1 MLFLLFY
8 KIDKISSQKYKKIKH
23 NLILNRYFDNIIK
36 SYCTQKKTHLTFFNK
51 KVIIEKETSPNL
63 KKKMKELRYLDKY
76 FIKYKFSFS
85 LGILITIIAQIFSL
99 FTPKLISS
107 SLEAIEK
114 FDKLSSVEKSST
126 MVIGQYREELIHN
139 VLLIIATTIIAGFL
153 TFLMRQT
160 LIVMSRHIEFDLKNE
175 VFRQYENLSQNF
187 YKQNRTG
194 DLMNR
199 ISEDVSKVRMY
210 VGPAVMYT
218 INTFIRFAIV
228 IAYMYNVSPRLTLYT
243 LLPLPILSYA
253 IFKLSSEIN
262 IRSTVF
268 QQYLSKVSSFTQEIF
283 SGIRV
288 IKAYSLENQQQNNL
302 ISLAEESK
310 SKSLSLARVQSLFGP
325 LMLALIG
332 ISNLVL
338 IYFGGMLYING
349 TIKSI
354 GTIAEFILYVNM
366 LTWPVAS
373 LGWVSSM
380 VQEAEASQKRLN
392 EFLKIVPDIQNNN
405 PSSSTVDG
413 TISFENVSYTYEDT
427 NIEALKN
434 ISFTVKKGETLA
446 ILGKTGSGKSTLLS
460 LISRMYDV
468 TEGQVKIDGK
478 EISQL
483 NLFDLRNSIGIVP
496 QDAFLF
502 SDSIKNNIKFGKENA
517 TDDEVIAAAKS
528 AVVHDNIEGFNKGYD
543 TILGERGI
551 TLSGGQKQRVS
562 IARAIIKK
570 PEILLFDD
578 CLSAVDTE
586 TEEAILNNLFEICKD
601 KTTIIVSHR
610 VSSAKNADKIII
622 LENGKIIQQ
631 GFHNQLIN
639 ENGYYSA
646 LYLKQL
652 SEKELL

>member
-1 MLFLLFY
+1 
-8 KIDKISSQKYKKIKH
+8 
-23 NLILNRYFDNIIK
+23 
-36 SYCTQKKTHLTFFNK
+36 
-51 KVIIEKETSPNL
+51 
-63 KKKMKELRYLDKY
+63 MKELRYLNKY
-76 FIKYKFSFS
+76 FIKYKYSFS
-85 LGILITIIAQIFSL
+85 LGIIITIIAQIFSL
-99 FTPKLISS
+99 FTPKLISKS
-107 SLEAIEK
+107 FNEIEAFAK
-114 FDKLSSVEKSST
+114 SKSVDTS
-126 MVIGQYREELIHN
+126 VISQELISN
-139 VLLIIATTIIAGFL
+139 ILLIIATTIIAGFL

-228 IAYMYNVSPRLTLYT
+228 IGYMYNVSPRLTLYT
-243 LLPLPILSYA
+243 ILPLPIFSYC

-262 IRSTVF
+262 IRSTTF
-268 QQYLSKVSSFTQEIF
+268 QQYLSKVSSYTQEVF

-288 IKAYSLENQQQNNL
+288 IKAYSLEDQHQSN
-302 ISLAEESK
+302 ISDLANESK
-310 SKSLSLARVQSLFGP
+310 SKSLSLAKVQSLFGP
-325 LMLALIG
+325 LMIALIG
-332 ISNLVL
+332 VSNLIV
-338 IYFGGMLYING
+338 IYFGGLMYIDG

-392 EFLKIVPDIQNNN
+392 EFLKIEPEIQNTNIHR
-405 PSSSTVDG
+405 SKIEGSITFD
-413 TISFENVSYTYEDT
+413 NVSFTYNDT
-427 NIEALKN
+427 QIKALQN
-434 ISFTVKKGETLA
+434 VSFTVHKGETLA
-446 ILGKTGSGKSTLLS
+446 ILGKTGSGKSTVLALLS
-460 LISRMYDV
+460 RLYDV
-468 TEGQVKIDGK
+468 TGGQILIDNH

-483 NLFDLRNSIGIVP
+483 NLFDLRSSIGVVP

-502 SDSIKNNIKFGKENA
+502 SDTIKNNIKFGKEDA
-517 TDDEVIAAAKS
+517 TDQEVEAVAKS
-528 AVVHDNIEGFNKGYD
+528 AVVHDNIIGFNKGYD

-562 IARAIIKK
+562 IARAIIKN

-586 TEEAILNNLFEICKD
+586 TEEAILNNLYQICKN

-622 LENGKIIQQ
+622 LEDGKIIEQ
-631 GFHNQLIN
+631 GTHNQLIN
-639 ENGYYSA
+639 HGGYYAA

>member
-1 MLFLLFY
+1 
-8 KIDKISSQKYKKIKH
+8 
-23 NLILNRYFDNIIK
+23 
-36 SYCTQKKTHLTFFNK
+36 
-51 KVIIEKETSPNL
+51 
-63 KKKMKELRYLDKY
+63 MKELRYLNKY
-76 FIKYKFSFS
+76 FIKYKYSFL
-85 LGILITIIAQIFSL
+85 LGILITIISQIFAL
-99 FTPKLISS
+99 FTPKLISK
-107 SLEAIEK
+107 SLNSIEK
-114 FDKLSSVEKSST
+114 FDKLSAADQSNTLIINSYYE
-126 MVIGQYREELIHN
+126 GLIHN
-139 VLLIIATTIIAGFL
+139 VLLIIATTIISGFFLFL
-153 TFLMRQT
+153 TRQT

-210 VGPAVMYT
+210 VGPAVMYS

-228 IAYMYNVSPRLTLYT
+228 ILYMYNVSPLLTLYT
-243 LLPLPILSYA
+243 ILPLPILSYC

-262 IRSTVF
+262 KRSTTF

-288 IKAYSLENQQQNNL
+288 IKAYSLEHQHQNNMVD
-302 ISLAEESK
+302 LAEESK
-310 SKSLSLARVQSLFGP
+310 RKSLSLARVQSLFGP
-325 LMLALIG
+325 LMIALIG
-332 ISNLVL
+332 ISNLVV
-338 IYFGGMLYING
+338 IYFGGVMYING
-349 TIKSI
+349 SIPNI

-392 EFLKIVPDIQNNN
+392 EFLKIEPEIKNNNENAADIQGN
-405 PSSSTVDG
+405 
-413 TISFENVSYTYEDT
+413 ISFENVSFTYKDT

-446 ILGKTGSGKSTLLS
+446 ILGKTGSGKSTILS
-460 LISRMYDV
+460 LISRLYDV
-468 TEGQVKIDGK
+468 TDGALKIDGN
-478 EISQL
+478 EISTL
-483 NLFDLRNSIGIVP
+483 NLNDLRNNIGIVP

-502 SDSIKNNIKFGKENA
+502 SDTIKNNIKFGNQNA
-517 TDDEVIAAAKS
+517 TDEEVMQAAKN
-528 AVVHDNIEGFNKGYD
+528 AVVHNNIIGFNKQYD

-562 IARAIIKK
+562 IARAIIKN
-570 PEILLFDD
+570 PAILLFDD

-586 TEEAILNNLFEICKD
+586 TEEMILNNLFEISKD

-622 LENGKIIQQ
+622 LEDGRIIQQ
-631 GFHNQLIN
+631 GSHNQLIN
-639 ENGYYSA
+639 QEGYYAA

>member
-1 MLFLLFY
+1 
-8 KIDKISSQKYKKIKH
+8 
-23 NLILNRYFDNIIK
+23 
-36 SYCTQKKTHLTFFNK
+36 
-51 KVIIEKETSPNL
+51 
-63 KKKMKELRYLDKY
+63 MKELNYLNKY
-76 FIKYKFSFS
+76 FVKYKYSF
-85 LGILITIIAQIFSL
+85 LIGIVTTIAAQIFSL
-99 FTPKLISS
+99 FTPKLISKS
-107 SLEAIEK
+107 FQAIESHVK
-114 FDKLSSVEKSST
+114 QSVVDSALIQK
-126 MVIGQYREELIHN
+126 ELIHN
-139 VLLIIATTIIAGFL
+139 ILLIIATTIIAGFL

-199 ISEDVSKVRMY
+199 ISEDVGKVRMY

-228 IAYMYNVSPRLTLYT
+228 IVYMYNVSPRLTLYT

-262 IRSTVF
+262 IRSTIF
-268 QQYLSKVSSFTQEIF
+268 QQYLSKISSFTQEIF

-288 IKAYSLENQQQNNL
+288 IKAYSLENQHQKNL
-302 ISLAEESK
+302 EELSKESK
-310 SKSLSLARVQSLFGP
+310 AKSMNLAKVQSLFGP

-332 ISNLVL
+332 VSNLVV
-338 IYFGGMLYING
+338 IYFGGMMYING
-349 TIKSI
+349 SIKSI

-373 LGWVSSM
+373 LGWVSSL
-380 VQEAEASQKRLN
+380 VQEAEASQKRIN
-392 EFLKIVPDIQNNN
+392 EFLKIQPDIQNNH
-405 PSSSTVDG
+405 PEKSIIKG
-413 TISFENVSYTYEDT
+413 TIEFKNVSFTYDDT
-427 NIEALKN
+427 QIQALKN
-434 ISFTVKKGETLA
+434 ITFTVNKGDTLA
-446 ILGKTGSGKSTLLS
+446 ILGKTGSGKSSIIS
-460 LISRMYDV
+460 LISRLYD
-468 TEGQVKIDGK
+468 TTKGEILIDG
-478 EISQL
+478 IPIHQV

-502 SDSIKNNIKFGKENA
+502 SDTIKNNIKFGKESA
-517 TDDEVIAAAKS
+517 LDSEVIDAAKK
-528 AVVHDNIEGFNKGYD
+528 AAVHDNIINFNLQYE

-562 IARAIIKK
+562 IARAIIKDA
-570 PEILLFDD
+570 PILLLDD

-586 TEEAILNNLFEICKD
+586 TEEIILNNLLEFCKN

-622 LENGKIIQQ
+622 LDEGTIIEQ
-631 GFHNQLIN
+631 GTHNQLIN
-639 ENGYYSA
+639 QEGYYAA

-652 SEKELL
+652 SEKELT

>member
-1 MLFLLFY
+1 
-8 KIDKISSQKYKKIKH
+8 
-23 NLILNRYFDNIIK
+23 
-36 SYCTQKKTHLTFFNK
+36 
-51 KVIIEKETSPNL
+51 
-63 KKKMKELRYLDKY
+63 MKELQYLNKY
-76 FIKYKFSFS
+76 FVKYKYSF
-85 LGILITIIAQIFSL
+85 LIGIVTTIVAQIFSL
-99 FTPKLISS
+99 FTPKLISKSFKAIEDFSKQSSIDS
-107 SLEAIEK
+107 SLIQK
-114 FDKLSSVEKSST
+114 
-126 MVIGQYREELIHN
+126 ELIHN
-139 VLLIIATTIIAGFL
+139 ILLIIATTIIAGFL

-175 VFRQYENLSQNF
+175 VFRQYESLSQNF

-199 ISEDVSKVRMY
+199 ISEDVGKVRMY

-228 IAYMYNVSPRLTLYT
+228 IVYMYNVSPRLTLYT

-262 IRSTVF
+262 KRSTVF

-288 IKAYSLENQQQNNL
+288 IKAYSLENQHQKNMEEL
-302 ISLAEESK
+302 SLESK
-310 SKSLSLARVQSLFGP
+310 AKSMNLAKVQALFGP

-332 ISNLVL
+332 VSNLVV
-338 IYFGGMLYING
+338 IYFGGILYING
-349 TIKSI
+349 SIKSI

-380 VQEAEASQKRLN
+380 VQEAEASQKRIN
-392 EFLKIVPDIQNNN
+392 EFLKIKPDIQNNRQEH
-405 PSSSTVDG
+405 SEIQG
-413 TISFENVSYTYEDT
+413 TIEFKNVSFTYDDT
-427 NIEALKN
+427 HIKALQN
-434 ISFTVKKGETLA
+434 ISFTIHKGETLA
-446 ILGKTGSGKSTLLS
+446 ILGKTGSGKSSILA
-460 LISRMYDV
+460 LISRLYDV
-468 TEGQVKIDGK
+468 TEGTILVDGTTIH
-478 EISQL
+478 EV
-483 NLFDLRNSIGIVP
+483 NLFDLRNNIGIVP

-502 SDSIKNNIKFGKENA
+502 SDTIKNNIKFGKENA
-517 TDDEVIAAAKS
+517 TDVEVIDAAKK
-528 AVVHDNIEGFNKGYD
+528 AVVHDNIINFNLQYE

-562 IARAIIKK
+562 IARAIIKDA
-570 PEILLFDD
+570 PILLLDD

-586 TEEAILNNLFEICKD
+586 TEETILNNLLEFCKN

-610 VSSAKNADKIII
+610 VSSAKNADRIII
-622 LENGKIIQQ
+622 LDEGKIIEQ
-631 GFHNQLIN
+631 GTHNQLLN
-639 ENGYYSA
+639 QNGYYAA

-652 SEKELL
+652 SEKELT

>member
-1 MLFLLFY
+1 
-8 KIDKISSQKYKKIKH
+8 
-23 NLILNRYFDNIIK
+23 
-36 SYCTQKKTHLTFFNK
+36 
-51 KVIIEKETSPNL
+51 
-63 KKKMKELRYLDKY
+63 MKELSYLNKY
-76 FIKYKFSFS
+76 FIKYKYSFS

-99 FTPKLISS
+99 FTPKLISK
-107 SLEAIEK
+107 SLNAIER
-114 FDKLSSVEKSST
+114 FDKLPKADQASQLIIDT
-126 MVIGQYREELIHN
+126 YRQGLIHN
-139 VLLIIATTIIAGFL
+139 VLLIIATTIVAGFL

-175 VFRQYENLSQNF
+175 VFKQYENLSQNF

-228 IAYMYNVSPRLTLYT
+228 IIYMYNVSPLLTLYT
-243 LLPLPILSYA
+243 ILPLPILSYC

-262 IRSTVF
+262 KRSTTF
-268 QQYLSKVSSFTQEIF
+268 QQYLSKVSSFSQEIF

-288 IKAYSLENQQQNNL
+288 IKAYSLEDQHQNNMVA
-302 ISLAEESK
+302 LADESK
-310 SKSLSLARVQSLFGP
+310 KKSLDLAKVQSLFGP
-325 LMLALIG
+325 LMIALIG
-332 ISNLVL
+332 ISNLVV
-338 IYFGGMLYING
+338 IYFGGVMYING
-349 TIKSI
+349 TIANI

-392 EFLKIVPDIQNNN
+392 EFLKIEPEIKNNNENSSDIQG
-405 PSSSTVDG
+405 S
-413 TISFENVSYTYEDT
+413 IAFENVSYIYEDT

-434 ISFTVKKGETLA
+434 VTFTVKKGETLA
-446 ILGKTGSGKSTLLS
+446 ILGKTGSGKSTILS
-460 LISRMYDV
+460 LISRLYDV
-468 TEGQVKIDGK
+468 TEGRITIDQN
-478 EISQL
+478 EISTL
-483 NLFDLRNSIGIVP
+483 NLNDLRNNIGIVP

-502 SDSIKNNIKFGKENA
+502 SDTIKNNIKFGNQNA
-517 TDDEVIAAAKS
+517 TDEEVEEAAKS
-528 AVVHDNIEGFNKGYD
+528 AVVHDNIIAFNKQYD

-562 IARAIIKK
+562 IARAIIKN
-570 PEILLFDD
+570 PAILLFDD

-586 TEEAILNNLFEICKD
+586 TEETILNNLFEICKD

-622 LENGKIIQQ
+622 LEDGRIIQQ
-631 GFHNQLIN
+631 GSHNQLIN
-639 ENGYYSA
+639 QEGYYSS